1 MMAVSKAMS
10 GAPVYLSDNPDR
22 FVNEYILPLCYK
34 DGELLRPIAP
44 GGPLPESLMLQPMEE
59 KSPYRVIA
67 PFQDGSAAIVVYNL
81 YSNVK
86 FDYWT
91 KPTGEAEIPA
101 TVKGFITPE
110 DYTHAADMVQP
121 FPGKW
126 QIPAGGLVAWDWYNR
141 KGFKLEKQVEFD
153 LKGFSDKLFIVSPV
167 MNDWAIIGRS
177 DKYLSCAVTEVVKTS
192 DNKLTVTL
200 HESGP
205 MVIWCG
211 KGIPKSKEYN
221 LLDLG
226 NGFYEVKIV
235 IGEKHKKLTLSR

>member
-1 MMAVSKAMS
+1 M
-10 GAPVYLSDNPDR
+10 L
-22 FVNEYILPLCYK
+22 
-34 DGELLRPIAP
+34 
-44 GGPLPESLMLQPMEE
+44 LQPMEE

-101 TVKGFITPE
+101 TVKGYLSPE

-126 QIPAGGLVAWDWYNR
+126 HLPAGGLVAWDWYDR

-167 MNDWAIIGRS
+167 KDDWAIIGRS
-177 DKYLSCAVTEVVKTS
+177 DKYLSCAVNEVVKTS
-192 DNKLTVTL
+192 GSRLTVTL

-205 MVIWCG
+205 VIIWCG
-211 KGIPKSKEYN
+211 KGVPKSKEFA
-221 LLDLG
+221 LFDLG
-226 NGFYEVKIV
+226 NGFYEVKMAV
-235 IGEKHKKLTLSR
+235 GENNRKLILVR